1 MDLGILWLANS
12 TIPTLPMMRIN
23 SDALSMST
31 KMCYGLQKGSIWHNR
46 EMQPATAFSP
56 HTKAPGRLSSKK
68 VSKLTLYRLDSKTLL
83 SYSLALVHRAASI
96 DFSQARQPYHR
107 CCFHCRVLFL
117 KIQAKQLSYLSWRLW
132 VLGLG
137 RDSVKCRFVYPNS
150 PQTSLNQL
158 SKAGNRH

>member
-68 VSKLTLYRLDSKTLL
+68 VSKLTLYRLESKTLQLYCNCLFPVL
-83 SYSLALVHRAASI
+83 SCLELQCSYTLAFVH
-96 DFSQARQPYHR
+96 
-107 CCFHCRVLFL
+107 
-117 KIQAKQLSYLSWRLW
+117 
-132 VLGLG
+132 GLD
-137 RDSVKCRFVYPNS
+137 RESVS
-150 PQTSLNQL
+150 AQTAH
-158 SKAGNRH
+158 KPV

>member
-1 MDLGILWLANS
+1 MKTKRIDFFQAKSWSARHRGEMDLGILWLANS

-68 VSKLTLYRLDSKTLL
+68 VSKPCS
-83 SYSLALVHRAASI
+83 SLAPTKGLLPLFFYKDAKYYRI
-96 DFSQARQPYHR
+96 EITSQIHIRK
-107 CCFHCRVLFL
+107 FEE
-117 KIQAKQLSYLSWRLW
+117 
-132 VLGLG
+132 
-137 RDSVKCRFVYPNS
+137 
-150 PQTSLNQL
+150 QT
-158 SKAGNRH
+158 A